1 MPQAEIYQMVNHTV
15 PQYPNYY
22 YVPSSHGN
30 FPAPFMNQK
39 SNGVFLQ
46 PYPPLYV
53 TSQAR
58 PATPAGGG
66 FATSAPLPNYYQ
78 PVAGPPTNFA
88 ACASFPNQYP
98 SANGPA
104 TSFAACAPFPYPT
117 TNGPAT
123 SNVSKK
129 DGLEAGIGTMSL

>member
-1 MPQAEIYQMVNHTV
+1 MPQAELFPVMNRAV

-22 YVPSSHGN
+22 YVPSNHGN
-30 FPAPFMNQK
+30 FPAAFMHQK

-58 PATPAGGG
+58 PATPAGGS

-78 PVAGPPTNFA
+78 SVTGPSTDFA
-88 ACASFPNQYP
+88 AFPNQYP

-104 TSFAACAPFPYPT
+104 TTFAACAPFPNHYPPA
-117 TNGPAT
+117 NGPAT